1 MKYKII
7 FVPEKWINNK
17 TKNMTTKLLF
27 PILLLSA
34 IAFADVAQAQQVG
47 ERLPME
53 QVYKRK
59 YTATKIENFD
69 HQVDGR
75 DDEAE
80 WDSVGEWSETFV
92 QSQPVER
99 GPASAHG
106 GRR

>member
-1 MKYKII
+1 M
-7 FVPEKWINNK
+7 
-17 TKNMTTKLLF
+17 
-27 PILLLSA
+27 ILLLA
-34 IAFADVAQAQQVG
+34 IAFAETSLAQQVG

-69 HQVDGR
+69 HTVDGR

-80 WDSVGEWSETFV
+80 WDSVGEWSEAFV

-99 GPASAHG
+99 AVSKYET
-106 GRR
+106 RM